1 MSPEQPDAPDSS
13 SAIAQESS
21 RAAGALVLG
30 NVLATASEIVVPL
43 IIVRIVG
50 KSDVASLMA
59 LLLVYNTVALMLLTG
74 FPQSVQ
80 FFLPGRGRSERA
92 AIARKIITILL
103 GLGCVA
109 AVVLVGLGIVGE
121 RAIAFFSDA
130 DASEV
135 TSLAPLMLVALFAL
149 GDLPARIL
157 PNLLVAERRP
167 RSAAAYGVFRSLGIS
182 LSSLLPL
189 ALGYDVWVVAGCLVV
204 LAAGQWVFL
213 ALQMRSL
220 YRGSARVPS
229 PVGSR
234 ELFAFGLPL
243 GMTDIVSRFNSQFD
257 RLLILFSF
265 PGTGFAEYQAGA
277 WQIPIVTAVPAL
289 VGTAIA
295 PRMVER
301 FKAGRP
307 RDAIALWRES
317 IGKVSLIV
325 VPVTLV
331 IAVAAEEVVE
341 LLFTAEYAN
350 AAGVLRWYALLSV
363 GRVAAFGTVIVAAG
377 RPKYVLQAA
386 LLSFASNAALSLPL
400 LIFIGF
406 EGPAMGTALAFIP
419 MVVFYVWCI
428 ARASGIGMRGI
439 FPLARYARVVGISL
453 PGVAAALAISSALE
467 LSAGPSLLVQTV
479 VVLGAFATVGTVT
492 GTVTLA
498 DWRFAWEWVRLRSL
512 KR

>member
-1 MSPEQPDAPDSS
+1 MSDEPPDARGQSS
-13 SAIAQESS
+13 SPLGESS

-43 IIVRIVG
+43 IIVRTVG
-50 KSDVASLMA
+50 KSDVAALMA

-80 FFLPGRGRSERA
+80 FFLPGRARRERA
-92 AIARKIITILL
+92 AITRKVIAI
-103 GLGCVA
+103 
-109 AVVLVGLGIVGE
+109 LVGLGGVAGVVLFGLGLFGE
-121 RAIAFFSDA
+121 RAIAFFSDT
-130 DASEV
+130 DPSEV
-135 TSLAPLMLVALFAL
+135 TSLAPLMLVALFPL

-157 PNLLVAERRP
+157 PNLLVVEQRP

-182 LSSLLPL
+182 LCSLLPL

-213 ALQMRSL
+213 RLQLRRL
-220 YRGSARVPS
+220 YGDTQPISS
-229 PVGSR
+229 PVGGR
-234 ELFAFGLPL
+234 ELFRFGLPL
-243 GMTDIVSRFNSQFD
+243 GMTDIVSKFNSQFD

-295 PRMVER
+295 PRMVEC
-301 FKAGRP
+301 FKAAKP
-307 RDAIALWRES
+307 REAIALWRES

-325 VPVTLV
+325 VPVALV
-331 IAVAAEEVVE
+331 VVVAAEEVVE

-386 LLSFASNAALSLPL
+386 LLSFGSNVALSVPL
-400 LIFIGF
+400 LILVGF
-406 EGPAMGTALAFIP
+406 EGPAIGTAVAFIP
-419 MVVFYVWCI
+419 TVLFYLWCI
-428 ARASGIGMRGI
+428 ARSSGLPMRDI

-453 PGVAAALAISSALE
+453 LGVAAALAVSSAVE
-467 LSAGPSLLVQTV
+467 LSAGLSLLVQAA
-479 VVLGAFATVGTVT
+479 VVLGMFAVVGTAT

-498 DWRFAWEWVRLRSL
+498 DWRFAWEWVHLRSL
-512 KR
+512 RR